1 MFYFDISNENVLFQ
15 KNKVKGEWSMWNS
28 GRVNFLEIKFIQR
41 LNGD

>member
-28 GRVNFLEIKFIQR
+28 GWLIIKF
-41 LNGD
+41 